1 MGKIVLLMGKSSTG
15 KDTIYKNLMTDEK
28 LGLTKII
35 LYSTRPMR
43 QGETDG
49 IQYFFTNEDKY
60 EEMKRNGKIIEERT
74 YQTNYGPWRY
84 FTADD
89 GQINIED
96 AKIYLMIG
104 TLESYS
110 SLRGYYGAENI
121 IPVLI
126 ESDDR
131 IRMERAMK
139 REAKQENPKYDELC
153 RRFLSDEEDFS
164 KDKIDAL
171 GISET
176 IMNNGTKEECLDAVK
191 SFIEVKGGN

>member
-110 SLRGYYGAENI
+110 SLCAYYGAENI

-191 SFIEVKGGN
+191 RFIVVKGGN

>member
-110 SLRGYYGAENI
+110 SLCAYYGAENI

>member
-89 GQINIED
+89 GQIKIKD
-96 AKIYLMIG
+96 SKIYLMIG

-164 KDKIDAL
+164 KDKMDAL

-191 SFIEVKGGN
+191 RFIVVKGGN